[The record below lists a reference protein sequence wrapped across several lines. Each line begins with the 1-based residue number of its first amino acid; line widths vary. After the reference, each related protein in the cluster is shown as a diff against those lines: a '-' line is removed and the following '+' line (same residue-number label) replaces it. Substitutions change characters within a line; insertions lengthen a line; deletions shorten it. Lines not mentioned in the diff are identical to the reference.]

1 MTKLAEGVEVAQK
14 LLGSD
19 AKLEILAL
27 FHQNPGLVDR
37 IDGVGRRIG
46 RDVDEIEAEVKDL
59 IDIGVLHTENVE
71 SSQIIYYDQRNDAK
85 IQKEIS
91 YRLMN
96 GP

>member
-1 MTKLAEGVEVAQK
+1 MTERVEVAQK

-37 IDGVGRRIG
+37 IDGVGRRLG
-46 RDVDEIEAEVKDL
+46 RDVEEIKAEVKDL
-59 IDIGVLHTENVE
+59 IDIGVLHTEILD
-71 SSQIIYYDQRNDAK
+71 SSQIIYYDERNDAK